1 MVRVAPGLERVERF
15 ADLITGDADEA
26 AFGALRAAERIGRPL
41 ANKDFIDGLEHVLG
55 RTVAR
60 RAPGRKK
67 AIAEPE
73 QPSLF

>member
-1 MVRVAPGLERVERF
+1 MDRF
-15 ADLITGDADEA
+15 ADLIAGNADEA

-41 ANKDFIDGLEHVLG
+41 ANKDFIDGLERVLG
-55 RTVAR
+55 RAVAR

-67 AIAEPE
+67 AVVEAQ